1 MRREKLFF
9 WKFGSFQGQLITK
22 CFLLAKI
29 PGSRTNARARADRPT
44 AQHIMSG
51 RDMDTFDDHDGSMNW
66 DDAIAS
72 MNESD
77 VMAVAELG
85 AAAQPNTDS
94 IWESDDAYS
103 GEGNLFVA
111 DGAGNTGACRDGLRH
126 GHGRLHLSESG
137 EYVSPWPSPFGVEA
151 YSGGA
156 AADGGIAD
164 TADSIYNFD
173 FAAKQAG
180 AAQRAADDEA
190 AFSAF
195 VQRPAGTSGSASG
208 MGSAPDALTW
218 RAETP
223 ARSASTSAGYDGE
236 RCQGAI
242 EGVTYHQLQQPSN
255 GTRGNN
261 MCLVPHCA
269 HVFQPRGAGQGRYS
283 RYNVRQPDRAAVVR
297 RLSTMFKPDLWIEQA
312 PDVPGGHEYKQ
323 LSAKE
328 RVIQT
333 STGCVHI
340 LPHNQWQSRLCP
352 YHSGLAVDES
362 AATNLPIALPIAFAT
377 GYPNVTPLL
386 NRHSPAADVPTRAV
400 SLAVPMACAPAVP
413 MACAPDF
420 TAASSTPA
428 AFTPGTVAFTPTP
441 APPTAPSQ
449 SYATGGFGG
458 GGVFGGGFDAGFGQA
473 PALPAPARPF
483 AAGGFGGGGGFD
495 GGFDAG
501 FGQPSAPAPAPAAPA
516 PTPAKPAAE
525 APLPEGWMATK
536 APDGRVYYFHAATK
550 KTSWTRPVA
559 EPAPPA
565 PAPAMDPSVI
575 VKVQDL
581 EGQKKLAVKA
591 EERHATRARRL
602 ALDACRHAS
611 RLRPTCALPRGLVM
625 LLSVLSLSLRR
636 PQDYK
641 EAKRLKALIDEL
653 KALGHQ
659 LADLERKKVCRS
671 TPSINPPRKAHVLSR
686 FDLLS
691 C

>member
-1 MRREKLFF
+1 
-9 WKFGSFQGQLITK
+9 
-22 CFLLAKI
+22 
-29 PGSRTNARARADRPT
+29 
-44 AQHIMSG
+44 MSG
-51 RDMDTFDDHDGSMNW
+51 RDVDAFDGSINW
-66 DDAIAS
+66 EDFIAS

-77 VMAVAELG
+77 VMAVAESG
-85 AAAQPNTDS
+85 AAAQANTDS
-94 IWESDDAYS
+94 KWESDDAYS
-103 GEGNLFVA
+103 GEGNLIVA

-137 EYVSPWPSPFGVEA
+137 EYVSPWQLPFGVKT

-156 AADGGIAD
+156 AADGDIAGRRAGA
-164 TADSIYNFD
+164 ADSIYSFDGVD

-190 AFSAF
+190 AISGF
-195 VQRPAGTSGSASG
+195 VQRPAGTSGGASG

-223 ARSASTSAGYDGE
+223 AHSASTSAGYNGE
-236 RCQGAI
+236 RCQGAM
-242 EGVTYHQLQQPSN
+242 EGVTYLDLGSQQQQPSN
-255 GTRGNN
+255 ATRGNN

-269 HVFQPRGAGQGRYS
+269 HVFQPRGSGQGRYS

-297 RLSTMFKPDLWIEQA
+297 RLSTMLKPDSWIEQA
-312 PDVPGGHEYKQ
+312 PDVPGGHKYKQ

-333 STGCVHI
+333 PTGCVHI
-340 LPHNQWQSRLCP
+340 LPHRQWQSRLCP

-362 AATNLPIALPIAFAT
+362 AATNLPIALPIANA
-377 GYPNVTPLL
+377 TPLL
-386 NRHSPAADVPTRAV
+386 ISHSPAADIPRAV
-400 SLAVPMACAPAVP
+400 YSLAVPMALAS
-413 MACAPDF
+413 DF

-428 AFTPGTVAFTPTP
+428 AMARASAFTAASSTPTAFTAGTVAVT
-441 APPTAPSQ
+441 TATAIPSIP
-449 SYATGGFGG
+449 SASVTAM
-458 GGVFGGGFDAGFGQA
+458 V
-473 PALPAPARPF
+473 
-483 AAGGFGGGGGFD
+483 D
-495 GGFDAG
+495 GGALSRGTHVSGDLRTHVVSNTM
-501 FGQPSAPAPAPAAPA
+501 SAAAL
-516 PTPAKPAAE
+516 T
-525 APLPEGWMATK
+525 
-536 APDGRVYYFHAATK
+536 
-550 KTSWTRPVA
+550 
-559 EPAPPA
+559 EPPRAHEELGTAMEPPRA
-565 PAPAMDPSVI
+565 HEELGAAMDPSVI

-581 EGQKKLAVKA
+581 DRQKKLAVKA

-625 LLSVLSLSLRR
+625 LLSKLLSVLSLSLRR

-671 TPSINPPRKAHVLSR
+671 TPSIDPPRKAHVLSR